1 MNAALVFVDSDY
13 QALRTMLL
21 ASSMESC
28 AIALASPHE
37 RTDGSKRFLVH
48 EIRYAAPEDYVQRG
62 EMAAGLRVEFLLPI
76 IQAASERK
84 LVLVI
89 AHSHP
94 DDDNTPNFSS
104 VDDAG
109 EKALLPFINKR
120 TQSTEHLALVV
131 SPGGASARVFGK
143 ERPVPIHII
152 GECFDAFEEPQPSGD
167 IERWDRQ
174 TRIFGA
180 TGQFRLRELTV
191 GIVGLGG
198 TGSIVASQ
206 LSHLGVG
213 SLVLVD
219 PDRIEESNLNRVVN
233 ATGADVGAYK
243 AEVAARAVENLGSG
257 TLVRSVAGDVLRPE
271 TQRALIDADF
281 IFGCTDSQGSRA
293 VLNLIAYQYLIPV
306 IDMGVSIGVKENVT
320 THIAGRVQMLA
331 PGLGCLVCGQALNWS
346 EVRTDLM
353 TDEERERDPYIV
365 GHRESQPAV
374 ISLNGTMASLAVT
387 MFLSAVT
394 KTGGRSRLQYYN
406 GMAGTL
412 RSAAIRQQ
420 PTCVACSKNGALA
433 RGDLQPLPAR
443 P

>member
-1 MNAALVFVDSDY
+1 MNAALVFAEGDY

-21 ASSMESC
+21 ASPLESC
-28 AIALASPHE
+28 AIALASPHV

-48 EIRYAAPEDYVQRG
+48 DIKYAAPEDYVQRG
-62 EMAAGLRVEFLLPI
+62 EMEAGLRVEFLLPI
-76 IQAASERK
+76 IRAASERS

-94 DDDNTPNFSS
+94 SDDEIPNFSLI
-104 VDDAG
+104 DDAG
-109 EKALLPFINKR
+109 EKALLPFIENR

-131 SPGGASARVFGK
+131 SPGGASARIFGK
-143 ERPVPIHII
+143 GSPVPIHVV
-152 GECFDAFEEPQPSGD
+152 GECLNAIGSSRSDGS

-174 TRIFGA
+174 VRIFGS
-180 TGQFRLRELTV
+180 TGQYRLRELTV

-213 SLVLVD
+213 SLILVD
-219 PDRIEESNLNRVVN
+219 PDRIEETNLNRVVN
-233 ATGADVGAYK
+233 ATSNDVGLYK
-243 AEVAARAVENLGSG
+243 TEVAAHAISNIGSG
-257 TLVRSVAGDVLRPE
+257 TVARSVAGDVLRSD
-271 TQRALIDADF
+271 TQKALTDADF

-306 IDMGVSIGVKENVT
+306 IDMGVSIGVKDNVT

-331 PGLGCLVCGQALNWS
+331 PGLGCLVCGQALNWN

-353 TDEERERDPYIV
+353 TEDERNRDPYII
-365 GHRESQPAV
+365 GHREPQPAV

-387 MFLSAVT
+387 MFLAAVT

-433 RGDLQPLPAR
+433 RGDLLALPAR